1 MQKFKRKREVK
12 LGIFLT
18 LALFLFVWG
27 INYLRG
33 TDIFTRQIR
42 FYVVYDEVSGLM
54 ETNPV
59 IINGVNVGQVHR
71 IAFHPDGSGNVIV
84 SATVDR
90 QIDIPANSTARLT
103 SEIIGTNKIIVELG
117 DHPEPISS
125 GDTLVGIKDPGIT
138 EQIEH
143 QIGPLRD
150 RATDLIER
158 ADTLLFSFNQLLDEQ
173 NRYRITSGIDSFQQ
187 AMASMKSAA
196 HQLETTMHSE
206 AERISRMLEHAEA
219 ITRNLDDNR
228 TVINHIL
235 ENMSEVSDQLH
246 LKSFSKPSEA
256 PAIPS
261 VNSLRYLKRST
272 GGKGLRVCLF
282 RMKACIITSAMPL
295 TNWKNYLKTS
305 GNTRDG
311 ISGSQCLA
319 GNP

>member
-90 QIDIPANSTARLT
+90 QIDIPANSKARLT
-103 SEIIGTNKIIVELG
+103 SEIVGTNKIIVELG
-117 DHPEPISS
+117 DHPDPISS
-125 GDTLVGIKDPGIT
+125 GDTLAGIKDPGIT
-138 EQIEH
+138 EQIEY

-173 NRYRITSGIDSFQQ
+173 NRERITSGIDSFQQ

-235 ENMSEVSDQLH
+235 ENMSEVSDQLA
-246 LKSFSKPSEA
+246 SEEFQQTIRGA
-256 PAIPS
+256 SHS
-261 VNSLRYLKRST
+261 VSELSQILEKINRGEGSAGMLIQDESLYHNLSNASDELEKLLEDIRKHPGRY
-272 GGKGLRVCLF
+272 F
-282 RMKACIITSAMPL
+282 R
-295 TNWKNYLKTS
+295 
-305 GNTRDG
+305 
-311 ISGSQCLA
+311 ISVFGR
-319 GNP
+319 